1 MSETIK
7 KGYEIETMVV
17 TKSNM
22 DKFEVM
28 EHRRQIG
35 EYHVRNI
42 LAALG
47 TGKNSMGVIIVNK
60 KQNRI
65 RLIDG
70 NHRIE
75 ALRRF
80 LNRRSQEKTKVEM
93 TLKVYR
99 DLDEEEERKVYT
111 LEATRKNE
119 SHEDRLNMYK
129 DTIMFWKLVS
139 NPLKGFPCEVT
150 IYGSKKSIKL
160 RTLLNAL
167 YSTESSPEKGG
178 YNPIYLK
185 KNNMV
190 EFAQEM
196 NFEDFR
202 LMKEFMAFFKD
213 TFGRVE
219 PSNIHVKTQFFMPL
233 FDIYIRNRQQKDSRT
248 FQERFRKI
256 MGRAEL
262 LAFLNSTGKESQ
274 ERIREIMIGYMNHKI
289 HHKLFI

>member
-7 KGYEIETMVV
+7 KGYEIETIVV
-17 TKSNM
+17 TKENIN
-22 DKFEVM
+22 KFEVM

-47 TGKNSMGVIIVNK
+47 TGKNSMGVIIVNR

-80 LNRRSQEKTKVEM
+80 LNRRSQEKTKVEI

-99 DLDEEEERKVYT
+99 NLNDEEERKVYT
-111 LEATRKNE
+111 IEATRRNE

-139 NPLKGFPCEVT
+139 NPLKDFPCEVT
-150 IYGSKKSIKL
+150 IYGSKKSIRL
-160 RTLLNAL
+160 RVLLNAL
-167 YSTESSPEKGG
+167 YSTESSPEKG

-202 LMKEFMAFFKD
+202 IMKEFMTFFKD

-219 PSNIHVKTQFFMPL
+219 HSNIHIKTQFFMPL
-233 FDIYIRNRQQKDSRT
+233 FDVYIRNRQQKDSRT
-248 FQERFRKI
+248 FQERFRKV
-256 MGRAEL
+256 MGRSEL
-262 LAFLNSTGKESQ
+262 LVFLNSTGKESQ
-274 ERIREIMIGYMNHKI
+274 EKIREIMIGYMNHGI
-289 HHKLFI
+289 HSNLFI

>member
-7 KGYEIETMVV
+7 KGYEIETIVV
-17 TKSNM
+17 TKENIN
-22 DKFEVM
+22 KFEVM

-47 TGKNSMGVIIVNK
+47 TGKNSMGVIIVNR

-80 LNRRSQEKTKVEM
+80 LNRRSQEKTKVEI

-99 DLDEEEERKVYT
+99 NLNDEEERKVYT
-111 LEATRKNE
+111 IEATRRNE

-139 NPLKGFPCEVT
+139 NPLKDFPCEVT
-150 IYGSKKSIKL
+150 IYGSKKSIRL
-160 RTLLNAL
+160 RVLLNAL
-167 YSTESSPEKGG
+167 YSTESSPEKG

-185 KNNMV
+185 KNNLV

-202 LMKEFMAFFKD
+202 LMKEFMTFFKD

-219 PSNIHVKTQFFMPL
+219 HSNIHIKTQFFMPL

-248 FQERFRKI
+248 FQERFRKV
-256 MGRAEL
+256 MGRSEL
-262 LAFLNSTGKESQ
+262 LVFLNSTGKESQ
-274 ERIREIMIGYMNHKI
+274 EKIREIMIRYMNYNIQTKS
-289 HHKLFI
+289 FV

>member
-7 KGYEIETMVV
+7 KGYEIESMTV
-17 TKSNM
+17 SRDNIN
-22 DKFEVM
+22 KFEVM

-47 TGKNSMGVIIVNK
+47 TGKNSMGVIIVNRK
-60 KQNRI
+60 KNRI

-80 LNRRSQEKTKVEM
+80 LNRRTQEKTKVEV

-99 DLDEEEERKVYT
+99 DLTDEEERRVYT
-111 LEATRKNE
+111 IEATRRNE

-139 NPLKGFPCEVT
+139 NPLKGFPCEVS
-150 IYGSKKSIKL
+150 IYGSKKSIRL
-160 RTLLNAL
+160 RVLLNAL
-167 YSTESSPEKGG
+167 YSTESSPERG
-178 YNPIYLK
+178 YNPTYLK

-202 LMKEFMAFFKD
+202 LMKEFMTFFKG

-219 PSNIHVKTQFFMPL
+219 IPNIYIKTQFFMPL
-233 FDIYIRNRQQKDSRT
+233 FDVYIRNRQQKDSRT
-248 FQERFRKI
+248 FQDRFRKI
-256 MGRAEL
+256 MGRSEL
-262 LAFLNSTGKESQ
+262 LVFLNSTGKESQ
-274 ERIREIMIGYMNHKI
+274 VRIREIMIGYMNYNI
-289 HHKLFI
+289 QSNLFI